1 MTKTIE
7 QLEAENKAIQH
18 QIELLEAREELQHY
32 KQRFGG
38 LELHSRITDD
48 TQRKNQ
54 APYGESNY
62 GLADISDMRRA
73 ADAFELFMRPDR
85 ARPRESAESF
95 KAIWCKKNG
104 ITGHKYEEFM
114 TNLVLRQ
121 QHII

>member
-7 QLEAENKAIQH
+7 QLEAENEAIQN
-18 QIELLEAREELQHY
+18 QIELLQY
-32 KQRFGG
+32 KQRFGN
-38 LELHSRITDD
+38 LELRSTIPDD

-73 ADAFELFMRPDR
+73 AEAFELFMRPDR
-85 ARPRESAESF
+85 ARPRESAEAF

-104 ITGHKYEEFM
+104 ISGHKYEEYM
-114 TNLVLRQ
+114 TNLILRQ